1 MPVYCPDC
9 GTANDEGSRF
19 CQTCG
24 RQLGDVVEATAV
36 MDPPVGGAQ
45 KDERGRMIADDGLPV
60 GQDLDGEPG
69 GERLLWKGRPNR
81 LVSPRAALTNRYKL
95 TNERL
100 MIEHGF
106 VGRRT
111 EEIDLYRVNDVA
123 VKQNPAER
131 VIGVGDVR
139 VVTTDASAPEKRL
152 HNVREPDRV
161 KDLIREAARAERQRR
176 RVLLRDEV

>member
-1 MPVYCPDC
+1 MAFCPDC
-9 GTANDEGSRF
+9 GTENADDARF
-19 CQTCG
+19 CQSCG
-24 RQLGDVVEATAV
+24 RPMADVAAARAV
-36 MDPPVGGAQ
+36 MEPPATGARTDPQ
-45 KDERGRMIADDGLPV
+45 GRMMADDGLPV

-69 GERLLWKGRPNR
+69 GERLLWEGRPNR
-81 LVSPRAALTNRYKL
+81 LVSPRMGLTNRYKL

-100 MIEHGF
+100 VIEQGF
-106 VGRRT
+106 IGRRT

-131 VIGVGDVR
+131 IVGLGDVR
-139 VVTTDASAPEKRL
+139 IVTTDATSPERRL
-152 HNVREPDRV
+152 HNLRDPDRV